1 MRTLPS
7 VTDGGAVVSAP
18 MPRTGGTPPAE
29 NAVVIGVLSP
39 DEVESLLHRVTVGR
53 IAVSIDNRPYIVPI
67 TYAYHRGSVYAHS
80 GPGRKIDGM
89 RAHPHVCF
97 EIDEVIAPAQWRS
110 VVADGVYEELI
121 SLADRRDALQ
131 LLGHTND
138 TAQAALDGGE
148 GEILFRV
155 RLTERSGRFEQRE
168 LR

>member
-7 VTDGGAVVSAP
+7 VTEGGAVASAP
-18 MPRTGGTPPAE
+18 VQRPGGTPAE
-29 NAVVIGVLSP
+29 NAVVIGVLNP
-39 DEVESLLHRVTVGR
+39 DEIESLLHRVTGGR
-53 IAVSIDNRPYIVPI
+53 IAVSIGNRPYIVPI

-121 SLADRRDALQ
+121 SLADRRYALQ

-138 TAQAALDGGE
+138 TAQAALDRGD